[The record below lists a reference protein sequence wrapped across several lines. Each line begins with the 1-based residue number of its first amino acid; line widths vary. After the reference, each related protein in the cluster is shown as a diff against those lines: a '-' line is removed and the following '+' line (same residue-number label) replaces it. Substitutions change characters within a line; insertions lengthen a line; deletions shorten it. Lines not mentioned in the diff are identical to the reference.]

1 MSTEG
6 IDVGQKYLKL
16 ASVVDTCLNV
26 DLDLSVAHYFQKY
39 ITVAKRYLMEL
50 KTAHAQDVK
59 TVLLEISDTLT
70 APAPVDFVNWV
81 VVAEPWGQYIRT
93 LGINGELSLS
103 DRDVNSDWIYTGP
116 PDQLPNGTNVE
127 AYGGYELANYGGTSL
142 FSIGG
147 GLPSKGFFRIKKCD
161 DGSKEFVFDV
171 GVLASDKIYLE
182 YISYGF
188 NPCGETILN
197 PFESVA
203 VQKALV
209 HHFEKT
215 RKDGGRSE
223 GAIVRTGRELYHA
236 EAVVRASRNDLD
248 PATLVAVTRKYHRLT
263 NKT

>member
-1 MSTEG
+1 MTEG
-6 IDVGQKYLKL
+6 IDIGQKYLKL
-16 ASVVDTCLNV
+16 AAIVDTCLDV

-39 ITVAKRYLMEL
+39 LTVAKRYVMEL

-81 VVAEPWGQYIRT
+81 CVAEPWGQYIRT
-93 LGINGELSLS
+93 LGVNSELSLT
-103 DRDVNSDWIYTGP
+103 DRDSSSEWIYTGA
-116 PDQLPNGTNVE
+116 PDQLPNGTDLM
-127 AYGGYELANYGGTSL
+127 AYGGYELANYGGRAL

-147 GLPSKGFFRIKKCD
+147 GLPSKGFFRVRKCD
-161 DGSKEFVFDV
+161 DGRKEFMFDI
-171 GVLASDKIYLE
+171 GVVASDRIYLE

-203 VQKALV
+203 VTKAMV

-215 RKDGGRSE
+215 RKDGGKSE
-223 GAIVRTGRELYHA
+223 AAIQRTGQELYHA
-236 EAVVRASRNDLD
+236 ECVVRASRNDLSPD
-248 PATLVAVTRKYHRLT
+248 TVVQITRKYFRLT
-263 NKT
+263 NKI